1 MRITDLAE
9 AIAPGVPQKIIG
21 IREGEKV
28 HEMMINDE
36 DARHTLEFD
45 DHFIIIPGIYMQNP
59 ERLEMFL
66 AGRKGKPAREFFCY
80 ASNTNDKWLTVEDLK
95 KLL

>member
-1 MRITDLAE
+1 M
-9 AIAPGVPQKIIG
+9 PQKVVG

-28 HEMMINDE
+28 HELMINDE

-59 ERLEMFL
+59 EKLEKFL
-66 AGRKGKPAREFFCY
+66 AGRKGKPTREFFSY
-80 ASNTNDKWLTVEDLK
+80 ASNTNDQWLTVEDLR